1 MRMISEIDRVKV
13 EITDDARADQTRYD
27 VRQKDG
33 SAPPDW
39 VEVNPKTGELTI
51 DAPTDVKTL
60 ELTIVALDGGAQRTM
75 DIEVDLEKIGEDE
88 EELRNRAPDNSDEI
102 DAGEENPTEGNTR
115 SEFVPLGDQIVA
127 ALSDNN
133 YGQDLQ
139 TALQSRL

>member
-1 MRMISEIDRVKV
+1 M
-13 EITDDARADQTRYD
+13 TLGARWY
-27 VRQKDG
+27 
-33 SAPPDW
+33 
-39 VEVNPKTGELTI
+39 
-51 DAPTDVKTL
+51 
-60 ELTIVALDGGAQRTM
+60 

-102 DAGEENPTEGNTR
+102 DAGEENSTEGNTR